1 MEFKIIYLIVAII
14 SLFAYTINIIDTC
27 INYSDGNIKLFRKKL
42 VWTLISG
49 LIMILYFILAHNEH
63 CS

>member
-1 MEFKIIYLIVAII
+1 MELKIIYLIVAII
-14 SLFAYTINIIDTC
+14 SFFAYTINIIDTC

>member
-14 SLFAYTINIIDTC
+14 TFFAYTINL
-27 INYSDGNIKLFRKKL
+27 INTFISYSDGNIKLFRKNL
-42 VWTLISG
+42 VWTLITG
-49 LIMILYFILAHNEH
+49 LTMILYFILAYNEH

>member
-14 SLFAYTINIIDTC
+14 SFFAYTINLIDTC

-42 VWTLISG
+42 VWTLITSS
-49 LIMILYFILAHNEH
+49 IMILYFILAHNEH

>member
-14 SLFAYTINIIDTC
+14 SFFAYTINIIDTF

-49 LIMILYFILAHNEH
+49 SIMILYFILAHNEH

>member
-14 SLFAYTINIIDTC
+14 SFFAYTINLIDTC

-42 VWTLISG
+42 VWTLIAGS
-49 LIMILYFILAHNEH
+49 IMILYFTLAHNEH

>member
-14 SLFAYTINIIDTC
+14 SFFAYTINIIDTC

-42 VWTLISG
+42 VWTLITGSN
-49 LIMILYFILAHNEH
+49 MILYFILAHNEH

>member
-14 SLFAYTINIIDTC
+14 TFFAYTINL
-27 INYSDGNIKLFRKKL
+27 INTFISYSDGNIKLFRKNL
-42 VWTLISG
+42 VWTLITGS
-49 LIMILYFILAHNEH
+49 IMILYFILAHNEH